1 MTFRSQLG
9 NTRPGFQSRI
19 IMLARVQ
26 AVARCLSA
34 SVCLSVCLS
43 VCPSLYCTKT
53 TGLIEMVFGLRAFFD
68 IPHTGNLGIS
78 KRTPSMI

>member
-9 NTRPGFQSRI
+9 NTSPGFQSKI

-43 VCPSLYCTKT
+43 VCPSVIVLYQNDWTNRDGFWLAC
-53 TGLIEMVFGLRAFFD
+53 FFD
-68 IPHTGNLGIS
+68 IPHTVL
-78 KRTPSMI
+78 